1 MSMREAI
8 AGLAAAVGLIAS
20 GWAGEHYGIGR
31 DAAEQEIRGWDID
44 VRADGRGLPAGH
56 GSVEQGARVY
66 EEKCAACHGAHGQGG
81 PMDRLVGGD
90 GSLSTAAPVRTIG
103 SFWPYATTLFDYI
116 QRAMPFN
123 APQSL
128 DADQV
133 YALSAYLLHL
143 NGILPADAVLDASS
157 LPRVEMPNRKNFR
170 SDPRPDVANPSCMSD
185 CR

>member
-1 MSMREAI
+1 
-8 AGLAAAVGLIAS
+8 
-20 GWAGEHYGIGR
+20 
-31 DAAEQEIRGWDID
+31 
-44 VRADGRGLPAGH
+44 
-56 GSVEQGARVY
+56 
-66 EEKCAACHGAHGQGG
+66 
-81 PMDRLVGGD
+81 MDRLVGGD